1 MYQYYRDRTKESNTR
16 LQEVKHEKDQKDIKK
31 AFRERKREQA
41 KEPLDSEV
49 IGEGDDEDDDSD
61 YEVPS
66 LEENVNVYPDEMPET
81 IERKTDISD
90 IGEMKGRWK
99 FRN

>member
-1 MYQYYRDRTKESNTR
+1 M
-16 LQEVKHEKDQKDIKK
+16 QEVKHEKDQKDIKK
-31 AFRERKREQA
+31 AFRDRKKDQA

-49 IGEGDDEDDDSD
+49 ISDGDSDTD

-66 LEENVNVYPDEMPET
+66 LDENVNVYPDEMPES
-81 IERKTDISD
+81 IERKSDISD
-90 IGEMKGRWK
+90 IGEIKGRWK